1 MFRGDDRRRAAE
13 PTGRPAGA
21 TPRTR
26 GWTRICCGADR
37 SAARQLRARPRR
49 TQAGVR
55 RAAQGGSRCPTRA
68 RAALA
73 CKRAALLF
81 ALHTEPEVQRYFA
94 DEPFARDL
102 YERVLPFLV
111 PRFLKHSC
119 QSPEAFVG
127 ACVVLADMWEGEP
140 LGNWPRAKRRGRA
153 AHDDAAG
160 GDLHEGGRRRTLR
173 RRRPPGRRPRTRAA
187 CSRRGCPRR
196 SGAGPPL
203 HLAVEEGLDVLRVE
217 GLLRAS
223 RRRCPSTRGAG

>member
-1 MFRGDDRRRAAE
+1 MFRGAIV
-13 PTGRPAGA
+13 GA
-21 TPRTR
+21 PL
-26 GWTRICCGADR
+26 ADR
-37 SAARQLRARPRR
+37 PPGRRDPTHARLDAHLRGLIDLLPVNYGRGPAVAQACVELRKVVALPDTSAC
-49 TQAGVR
+49 
-55 RAAQGGSRCPTRA
+55 S
-68 RAALA
+68 LA

-153 AHDDAAG
+153 AHDDATV
-160 GDLHEGGRRRTLR
+160 GDLHE
-173 RRRPPGRRPRTRAA
+173 
-187 CSRRGCPRR
+187 RGDGER
-196 SGAGPPL
+196 
-203 HLAVEEGLDVLRVE
+203 
-217 GLLRAS
+217 
-223 RRRCPSTRGAG
+223 